1 MAETVPLGR
10 SVIVVDDS
18 GVFGFTLSLE
28 FRKHGWDVFCCG
40 NAQEAIAKVREKHF
54 DLVLADIF
62 MPGMRGDEMATLLLK
77 EFPDLKVIVM
87 SSMPREN
94 LPPLPK
100 KVAFL
105 PKPVDVAMVLSAFE
119 RVARSSTGSF
129 PAPGGS
135 PPSPPPRR

>member
-1 MAETVPLGR
+1 MPDTGMLGR
-10 SVIVVDDS
+10 SVIVIDDS

-40 NAQEAIAKVREKHF
+40 NAQEALTRIREKHF

-62 MPGMRGDEMATLLLK
+62 MPGMRGDEMAGLLLK
-77 EFPDLKVIVM
+77 EFPDLKIILM

-94 LPPLPK
+94 LPPLPRK
-100 KVAFL
+100 IAFI

-119 RVARSSTGSF
+119 RVNRTSTGS
-129 PAPGGS
+129 
-135 PPSPPPRR
+135 PPPPKK

>member
-1 MAETVPLGR
+1 MPDTGMLGR
-10 SVIVVDDS
+10 SVIVIDDS

-40 NAQEAIAKVREKHF
+40 NAQEALTRIREKHF

-62 MPGMRGDEMATLLLK
+62 MPGMRGDEMAGLLLK
-77 EFPDLKVIVM
+77 EFPDLKIILM

-94 LPPLPK
+94 LPPLPRK
-100 KVAFL
+100 IAFI

-119 RVARSSTGSF
+119 RVNRTSTGGAA
-129 PAPGGS
+129 APGS
-135 PPSPPPRR
+135 PPPKK